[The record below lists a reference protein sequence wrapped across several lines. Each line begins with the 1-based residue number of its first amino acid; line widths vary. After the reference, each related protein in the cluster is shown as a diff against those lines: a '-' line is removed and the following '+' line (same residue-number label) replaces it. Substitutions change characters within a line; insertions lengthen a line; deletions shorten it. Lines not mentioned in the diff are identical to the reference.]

1 MFTGRIIQKEEEVE
15 EGEEEVEEVEEQS
28 VPVSMRLRGE

>member
-1 MFTGRIIQKEEEVE
+1 MFTGRIIQKEEVE